1 MGIDLVVEEI
11 VSAIGKGKVAYSTGA
26 RSTGLEPETREPYRD
41 ETPESEAPGINE
53 RVKFWEEQDKINE
66 VLIPRVIRQS
76 GLLAEH
82 VSDHENLQVIAAK
95 AAYEA
100 TEATREELHNA
111 LEAAQGQKKAV
122 EELLEESRQERQRQ
136 QEAHENEIA
145 TIEGNSRK
153 AKNIAITGSAAA
165 TALAST
171 AVILTF
177 VL

>member
-1 MGIDLVVEEI
+1 MTSPDDSVPI
-11 VSAIGKGKVAYSTGA
+11 S
-26 RSTGLEPETREPYRD
+26 
-41 ETPESEAPGINE
+41 E

-122 EELLEESRQERQRQ
+122 EGLLEESR
-136 QEAHENEIA
+136 
-145 TIEGNSRK
+145 
-153 AKNIAITGSAAA
+153 
-165 TALAST
+165 
-171 AVILTF
+171 
-177 VL
+177 